1 MAMNTKIPSTTFA
14 VIAIAAALIF
24 LTLNNFVNLAIA
36 VNDNDVG
43 SLNPNFTT
51 PSSNFNN
58 SPNPVSNSNFTTPSS
73 NFNNSP
79 NPVSNT
85 SPNPVSNIMTKG
97 VGVQD
102 QFNLDQFDQCVMQK
116 DVGLSGKL
124 GLSDVASCYSQIFAN
139 KYGP

>member
-24 LTLNNFVNLAIA
+24 LTLNNFVALALA
-36 VNDNDVG
+36 VNDNNVG

-51 PSSNFNN
+51 PSSNFNTN
-58 SPNPVSNSNFTTPSS
+58 PNPVSNSNFTTPSY
-73 NFNNSP
+73 NFNTNP
-79 NPVSNT
+79 NPVSDK
-85 SPNPVSNIMTKG
+85 MTKG
-97 VGVQD
+97 IGVQD

-116 DVGLSGKL
+116 DVGLNGKL

-139 KYGP
+139 KFGP